1 MRFNLPPLLSSL
13 HSLANPLTHQLTD
26 CCFMLTVLNMAEQEP
41 LGIEVILDEEAE
53 SRAPMCPHGPA
64 LLFAKVKRKE
74 EQVRRFYACAA
85 CRDRKDCN
93 FFQWED
99 EKVSETR
106 LQAREEIN
114 RSRQPPFTHTE
125 YVERYQSF
133 VALPLAKRKFC
144 ADCQLLLLPEEW
156 GPHSAHCLLSDVSL
170 AQLKRPSRLLLPLE
184 NKKTNAQY
192 LFADRTCQFLLDII
206 ISLGFRRV
214 LCVGTPRL
222 HEFIQMRQ
230 SEKKEPVMRSQLLD
244 IDFRY
249 SQFYS
254 QEEFCHYNMFNH
266 YFFGGKFASEACQR
280 FLCQPNGESVIMVT
294 DPPFGGM
301 VEALAHSFKKV
312 VRLWKT
318 SCDQAHNEELPM
330 FWIFPYF
337 FEPRI
342 LQCFPTF
349 ALLDYQVDYDNHA
362 LYKHGHSGRKQSP
375 VRIFTNLPPKD
386 VVLPAEEGYRFC
398 SLCQRYISSENKH
411 CESCQ
416 ACTSKDGRAWKHCQ
430 ICNKCVKPSWVHCD
444 SCGRCALQEHPC
456 GKVGHGCFTCGS
468 TEHKRRECPV
478 SENRTTMKKLK
489 SGKRKISEM
498 DKEPVAT
505 KFQRQTQA
513 KRARKRK
520 RSSGH
525 LENQKENQ
533 RKRNN
538 NNPERRLSS
547 I

>member
-125 YVERYQSF
+125 YVE
-133 VALPLAKRKFC
+133 
-144 ADCQLLLLPEEW
+144 
-156 GPHSAHCLLSDVSL
+156 
-170 AQLKRPSRLLLPLE
+170 
-184 NKKTNAQY
+184 
-192 LFADRTCQFLLDII
+192 
-206 ISLGFRRV
+206 
-214 LCVGTPRL
+214 RL